1 MRNLISACFSRPGAV
16 ILGLLLIF
24 FIGANSYLNIPKEAT
39 PDVDI
44 PVAYVSVGY
53 DGISPGDAEKLL
65 VKPLEK
71 NLRTVA
77 GLDKMTAVGAEGYAS
92 ITLEFSAG
100 EDIDLVLDDVREAV
114 DKAKQDLPPGAK
126 EPKVFEVSLSLFP
139 ILTAA
144 IYGPVPEQSLI
155 FAAREIKDRLE
166 SIPGVL
172 EVDIGGDREELVEIL
187 VDAAAMESY
196 GLNPSTVINLVSSN
210 NQLVTAGAI
219 DTGAGRMVVKVPG
232 VVETVDD
239 LISMPIKV
247 ADGTTIKFG
256 DIAIVRR
263 AFKEPDS
270 WSRVNGEKSIVL
282 DIKKRVGA
290 NVIEVIEA
298 SRMVIDTGV
307 SMMPDGVKA
316 TYLYDDSE
324 TVKNLLGDLGNNV
337 LAAIL
342 IVMVV
347 IVATLGLRNGVLVGL
362 AIPGSFLLG
371 IAVIYNM
378 GVTMNIIVLFS
389 LILVAGMLVDGVI
402 VTVEYADRK
411 VSQGMPRT
419 SAYIE
424 GASRMAW
431 PIIAST
437 VTTLMVFLPLLVWP
451 GIVGSFMKYLPI
463 TVMCVLSA
471 SLFMALIFIPVLGGK
486 MGKVNSFKEYGA
498 KESAPRIYRNIL
510 KLALHYPIMV
520 VISVIASM
528 VVAFGG
534 YFSAG
539 LGVSFFPEIE
549 PEQAVVQVLARGDL
563 SAEEKD
569 AIVRSTEERI
579 GILSGVD
586 AKYAKTQEPD
596 GQDPKDSVGF
606 IRTVFDDWDKREK
619 ATSLIEEMRTR
630 ISGIPGAEVN
640 IKAQQEGPGG
650 GVPIHIELLGSDMD
664 KLSEAVKDIRNR
676 MEDLGGFVD
685 ITDSRPLP
693 GMDWI
698 IDIDRDAA
706 SRHGVSVYSLGEMVK
721 LLTAGIDISDYRPDD
736 IEDEL
741 DVKLRFL
748 KGQRNL
754 DRLQELKIPT
764 ATGEFVPLSTFAK
777 LKPTPTSGNVERKDG
792 VRFYYIDSDVEDGL
806 LASDMVNKLK
816 ESLQDKPT
824 ANGVEVSFGGEDEDI
839 QETQAFL
846 MQSFVIS
853 LVLMIIVLM
862 IQFNSAWQTFVT
874 MSAIVLSTGG
884 VFLGLWLTGRP
895 FGIVMSGMG
904 IIALAGI
911 VVNNNIVLID
921 TYNEYIKRGYD
932 AKAAAFRA
940 GLVRFRP
947 VLLTAITTI
956 LGLLPM
962 VFEWTIKFGG
972 REILVGAPSSQ
983 WWTTLSSTI
992 AGGLTFATA
1001 LTLLATPALLVIGA
1015 KTTASAVTM
1024 KQRLKSM
1031 YWNFQNK
1038 GNSIAAE

>member
-1 MRNLISACFSRPGAV
+1 MRGLITACFSRPGAV

-24 FIGANSYLNIPKEAT
+24 FIGTNAYYNIPKEAT

-92 ITLEFSAG
+92 ITLEFLAG
-100 EDIDLVLDDVREAV
+100 EDIDLALDDVREAV
-114 DKAKQDLPPGAK
+114 DKAKQDLPPGAE

-187 VDAAAMESY
+187 VDAGAMESY

-347 IVATLGLRNGVLVGL
+347 IVATLGLRNGILVGL

-378 GVTMNIIVLFS
+378 GITMNIIVLFS

-1015 KTTASAVTM
+1015 KTTASAVTT

>member
-1 MRNLISACFSRPGAV
+1 MRGLITACFSRPGAV

-24 FIGANSYLNIPKEAT
+24 FIGTNAYYNIPKEAT

-92 ITLEFSAG
+92 ITLEFLAG
-100 EDIDLVLDDVREAV
+100 EDIDLALDDVREAV
-114 DKAKQDLPPGAK
+114 DKAKQDLPPGAE

-187 VDAAAMESY
+187 VDAGAMESY

-347 IVATLGLRNGVLVGL
+347 IVATLGLRNGILVGL

-378 GVTMNIIVLFS
+378 GITMNIIVLFS

-510 KLALHYPIMV
+510 KLALHYPSMV

-1015 KTTASAVTM
+1015 KTTASAITM
-1024 KQRLKSM
+1024 KQKLKSM

-1038 GNSIAAE
+1038 DNSIAAE

>member
-1024 KQRLKSM
+1024 KQRLKRM

>member
-1 MRNLISACFSRPGAV
+1 
-16 ILGLLLIF
+16 
-24 FIGANSYLNIPKEAT
+24 
-39 PDVDI
+39 
-44 PVAYVSVGY
+44 
-53 DGISPGDAEKLL
+53 
-65 VKPLEK
+65 
-71 NLRTVA
+71 
-77 GLDKMTAVGAEGYAS
+77 
-92 ITLEFSAG
+92 
-100 EDIDLVLDDVREAV
+100 
-114 DKAKQDLPPGAK
+114 
-126 EPKVFEVSLSLFP
+126 
-139 ILTAA
+139 
-144 IYGPVPEQSLI
+144 
-155 FAAREIKDRLE
+155 
-166 SIPGVL
+166 
-172 EVDIGGDREELVEIL
+172 
-187 VDAAAMESY
+187 
-196 GLNPSTVINLVSSN
+196 
-210 NQLVTAGAI
+210 
-219 DTGAGRMVVKVPG
+219 
-232 VVETVDD
+232 
-239 LISMPIKV
+239 
-247 ADGTTIKFG
+247 
-256 DIAIVRR
+256 
-263 AFKEPDS
+263 
-270 WSRVNGEKSIVL
+270 
-282 DIKKRVGA
+282 
-290 NVIEVIEA
+290 
-298 SRMVIDTGV
+298 
-307 SMMPDGVKA
+307 
-316 TYLYDDSE
+316 
-324 TVKNLLGDLGNNV
+324 
-337 LAAIL
+337 
-342 IVMVV
+342 
-347 IVATLGLRNGVLVGL
+347 
-362 AIPGSFLLG
+362 
-371 IAVIYNM
+371 
-378 GVTMNIIVLFS
+378 
-389 LILVAGMLVDGVI
+389 
-402 VTVEYADRK
+402 
-411 VSQGMPRT
+411 
-419 SAYIE
+419 
-424 GASRMAW
+424 
-431 PIIAST
+431 
-437 VTTLMVFLPLLVWP
+437 
-451 GIVGSFMKYLPI
+451 
-463 TVMCVLSA
+463 
-471 SLFMALIFIPVLGGK
+471 
-486 MGKVNSFKEYGA
+486 
-498 KESAPRIYRNIL
+498 
-510 KLALHYPIMV
+510 
-520 VISVIASM
+520 
-528 VVAFGG
+528 
-534 YFSAG
+534 
-539 LGVSFFPEIE
+539 
-549 PEQAVVQVLARGDL
+549 
-563 SAEEKD
+563 
-569 AIVRSTEERI
+569 
-579 GILSGVD
+579 
-586 AKYAKTQEPD
+586 
-596 GQDPKDSVGF
+596 
-606 IRTVFDDWDKREK
+606 
-619 ATSLIEEMRTR
+619 MRTR

-1015 KTTASAVTM
+1015 KTTAFAVTM

>member
-1 MRNLISACFSRPGAV
+1 MRGLITACFSRPGAV

-24 FIGANSYLNIPKEAT
+24 FIGTNAYYNIPKEAT

-92 ITLEFSAG
+92 ITLEFLAG
-100 EDIDLVLDDVREAV
+100 EDIDLALDDVREAV
-114 DKAKQDLPPGAK
+114 DKAKQDLPPGAE

-187 VDAAAMESY
+187 VDAGAMESY

-347 IVATLGLRNGVLVGL
+347 IVATLGLRNGILVGL

-378 GVTMNIIVLFS
+378 GITMNIIVLFS

-510 KLALHYPIMV
+510 KLALHYPSMV

-824 ANGVEVSFGGEDEDI
+824 ENGVEVSFGGEDEDI

-1015 KTTASAVTM
+1015 KTTASAIKM
-1024 KQRLKSM
+1024 KQKLKSM

-1038 GNSIAAE
+1038 DNSIAAE

>member
-166 SIPGVL
+166 AIPGVL

-196 GLNPSTVINLVSSN
+196 GLNPSMVINLVSSN

-1015 KTTASAVTM
+1015 KTTASAVTT

-1038 GNSIAAE
+1038 DNSIAAE

>member
-1 MRNLISACFSRPGAV
+1 MRGLITACFSRPGAV

-24 FIGANSYLNIPKEAT
+24 FIGANAYFNIPKEAT

-92 ITLEFSAG
+92 ITLEFLAG

-114 DKAKQDLPPGAK
+114 DKAKQDLPPGAE

-166 SIPGVL
+166 AIPGVL

-187 VDAAAMESY
+187 IDAGAMESY
-196 GLNPSTVINLVSSN
+196 GLNPSTVISLVSSN

-282 DIKKRVGA
+282 DVKKRVGA
-290 NVIEVIEA
+290 NIIEVIEA

-316 TYLYDDSE
+316 SYLYDDSE

-347 IVATLGLRNGVLVGL
+347 IVATLGLRNGILVGL

-371 IAVIYNM
+371 IAVIYNL

-411 VSQGMPRT
+411 ISQGISRT

-486 MGKVNSFKEYGA
+486 IGKVKSLKSYGS
-498 KESAPRIYRNIL
+498 KESAPRLYRTIL
-510 KLALHYPIMV
+510 KMALHYPIMV
-520 VISVIASM
+520 VITVIASM

-539 LGVSFFPEIE
+539 LGVSFFPDIE

-569 AIVRSTEERI
+569 AIVKSTEERI
-579 GILSGVD
+579 GVLSGVD
-586 AKYAKTQEPD
+586 AKYAKTQDPD

-619 ATSLIEEMRTR
+619 ATKLIDEMRAR

-650 GVPIHIELLGSDMD
+650 GAPIHIELLGSEMH
-664 KLSEAVKDIRNR
+664 KLSEAVKDIRSR
-676 MEDLGGFVD
+676 MDKLGGFIDV
-685 ITDSRPLP
+685 TDSRPLP

-706 SRHGVSVYSLGEMVK
+706 SQHGVSVYSLGEMVK

-764 ATGEFVPLSTFAK
+764 ASGEFVPLSTFAK

-792 VRFYYIDSDVEDGL
+792 VRFYYIDSDVEEGV

-816 ESLQDKPT
+816 ESLDKKPIT
-824 ANGVEVSFGGEDEDI
+824 NGVEVSFGGEDEDI

-921 TYNEYIKRGYD
+921 TFNEYVKKGYD

-947 VLLTAITTI
+947 VLLTAVTTI

-962 VFEWTIKFGG
+962 VFEWTIKFAG

-1001 LTLLATPALLVIGA
+1001 LTLLATPALLVIGD
-1015 KTTASAVTM
+1015 KTTKSVSKI
-1024 KQRLKSM
+1024 KQRLRGLLLS
-1031 YWNFQNK
+1031 YQNK
-1038 GNSIAAE
+1038 GSSIAAE

>member
-1 MRNLISACFSRPGAV
+1 MRGLITACFSRPGAV

-24 FIGANSYLNIPKEAT
+24 FIGTNAYINIPKEAT

-92 ITLEFSAG
+92 ITLEFLAG
-100 EDIDLVLDDVREAV
+100 EDIDLALDDVREAV
-114 DKAKQDLPPGAK
+114 DKAKQDLPPGAE

-187 VDAAAMESY
+187 VDAGAMESY
-196 GLNPSTVINLVSSN
+196 GLNPSTVISLVSSN

-232 VVETVDD
+232 VIETVDD

-282 DIKKRVGA
+282 DVKKRVGA
-290 NVIEVIEA
+290 NIIEVIEA

-347 IVATLGLRNGVLVGL
+347 IVATLGLRNGILVGL

-371 IAVIYNM
+371 IAVIFNL

-411 VSQGMPRT
+411 VSQGMSRT

-486 MGKVNSFKEYGA
+486 MGKLNTSKSYGA
-498 KESAPRIYRNIL
+498 KESAPHMYRNIL
-510 KLALHYPIMV
+510 KLALHYPVMV
-520 VISVIASM
+520 VLTVIASM
-528 VVAFGG
+528 VLAFGG

-569 AIVRSTEERI
+569 AIVRATEERI
-579 GILSGVD
+579 GVLSGVD
-586 AKYAKTQEPD
+586 AKYAKTQDPD

-606 IRTVFDDWDKREK
+606 VRTVFDDWDKREK
-619 ATSLIEEMRTR
+619 ATELIDEMRSR

-650 GVPIHIELLGSDMD
+650 GVPIHIELLGSDMN
-664 KLSEAVKDIRNR
+664 KLSEAVKDIRGR
-676 MEDLGGFVD
+676 MDKLGGFVD

-748 KGQRNL
+748 KDQRNL

-764 ATGEFVPLSTFAK
+764 STGEFVPLSTFAK

-806 LASDMVNKLK
+806 LASEMVNKLK
-816 ESLQDKPT
+816 ESLDEKPIT
-824 ANGVEVSFGGEDEDI
+824 EGVEVSFGGEDEDI

-921 TYNEYIKRGYD
+921 TFNEYIKKGYD

-1001 LTLLATPALLVIGA
+1001 LTLLATPALLVLGA
-1015 KTTASAVTM
+1015 KTNILLVNV
-1024 KQRLKSM
+1024 KQRLKGM
-1031 YWNFQNK
+1031 YLGYHNK
-1038 GNSIAAE
+1038 DSSIAAE

>member
-1 MRNLISACFSRPGAV
+1 M
-16 ILGLLLIF
+16 
-24 FIGANSYLNIPKEAT
+24 
-39 PDVDI
+39 
-44 PVAYVSVGY
+44 
-53 DGISPGDAEKLL
+53 
-65 VKPLEK
+65 
-71 NLRTVA
+71 
-77 GLDKMTAVGAEGYAS
+77 
-92 ITLEFSAG
+92 
-100 EDIDLVLDDVREAV
+100 
-114 DKAKQDLPPGAK
+114 
-126 EPKVFEVSLSLFP
+126 
-139 ILTAA
+139 
-144 IYGPVPEQSLI
+144 
-155 FAAREIKDRLE
+155 
-166 SIPGVL
+166 
-172 EVDIGGDREELVEIL
+172 
-187 VDAAAMESY
+187 
-196 GLNPSTVINLVSSN
+196 
-210 NQLVTAGAI
+210 
-219 DTGAGRMVVKVPG
+219 
-232 VVETVDD
+232 
-239 LISMPIKV
+239 
-247 ADGTTIKFG
+247 
-256 DIAIVRR
+256 
-263 AFKEPDS
+263 
-270 WSRVNGEKSIVL
+270 
-282 DIKKRVGA
+282 
-290 NVIEVIEA
+290 
-298 SRMVIDTGV
+298 
-307 SMMPDGVKA
+307 
-316 TYLYDDSE
+316 
-324 TVKNLLGDLGNNV
+324 
-337 LAAIL
+337 
-342 IVMVV
+342 
-347 IVATLGLRNGVLVGL
+347 
-362 AIPGSFLLG
+362 
-371 IAVIYNM
+371 
-378 GVTMNIIVLFS
+378 
-389 LILVAGMLVDGVI
+389 
-402 VTVEYADRK
+402 
-411 VSQGMPRT
+411 

-424 GASRMAW
+424 GASRMSW

-471 SLFMALIFIPVLGGK
+471 SLFMALIFIPVLGSKIGK
-486 MGKVNSFKEYGA
+486 SSSRNLGS

-510 KLALHYPIMV
+510 KLALHYPVMV
-520 VISVIASM
+520 VLTVIASM
-528 VVAFGG
+528 VISFGG

-569 AIVRSTEERI
+569 AIVRSTEVRI
-579 GILSGVD
+579 GKLSGVD
-586 AKYAKTQEPD
+586 AKYAKTQDPD

-619 ATSLIEEMRTR
+619 ATDLIEEMRTR
-630 ISGIPGAEVN
+630 IAGIPGAEVN

-650 GVPIHIELLGSDMD
+650 GVPIHIELLGNNMESLA
-664 KLSEAVKDIRNR
+664 KAVKDIRGR
-676 MEDLGGFVD
+676 MEAIGGFVD
-685 ITDSRPLP
+685 VSDSRALP

-764 ATGEFVPLSTFAK
+764 STGDFVPLSTFAE
-777 LKPTPTSGNVERKDG
+777 LKPSPTSGNVERKDG
-792 VRFYYIDSDVEDGL
+792 VRFYYIDSDVEEGL

-816 ESLQDKPT
+816 ESLEKKPT
-824 ANGVEVSFGGEDEDI
+824 VTGVEVSFGGEDEDI
-839 QETQAFL
+839 KETQAFL

-862 IQFNSAWQTFVT
+862 VQFNSAWQTFVT

-921 TYNEYIKRGYD
+921 TFNEYIKKGYD

-1001 LTLLATPALLVIGA
+1001 LTLLATPALLVLGA
-1015 KTTASAVTM
+1015 KTTVFITRT
-1024 KQRLKSM
+1024 KNRVV
-1031 YWNFQNK
+1031 
-1038 GNSIAAE
+1038 SIFSRFRRQQETFAAE